1 MLGAGLGAAL
11 LKTAEAESELP
22 QVQKRQPVTV
32 DAAEVEVASVE
43 ARVDTVV
50 SGGGAPFS
58 RRERQV
64 LEQVAAGATSAE
76 IAERLHISIHTVK
89 NHRKSI
95 LRKAGCRN
103 SGQLVSRCAA
113 LGLI

>member
-11 LKTAEAESELP
+11 LKVGDVAREKPELAERRVTATN
-22 QVQKRQPVTV
+22 QTPVATP
-32 DAAEVEVASVE
+32 ANPEPVAS
-43 ARVDTVV
+43 A
-50 SGGGAPFS
+50 GGVPFS

-113 LGLI
+113 LGLL